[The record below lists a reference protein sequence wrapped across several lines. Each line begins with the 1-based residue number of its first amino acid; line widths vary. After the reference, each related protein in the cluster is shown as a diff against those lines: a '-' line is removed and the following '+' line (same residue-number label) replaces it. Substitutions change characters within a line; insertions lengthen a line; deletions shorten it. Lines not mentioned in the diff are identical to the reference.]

1 MIKSMKNAKTLLI
14 AIGLMLVSS
23 LYNNTNAQVFK
34 GEAFAGASLA
44 QVDGDE
50 CYGYKRFNG
59 QLGAGVL
66 LSLTDQDW
74 LDVGLEIVYNPKGAL
89 RSDTLVGN
97 SGHFAGTYSLK
108 LNYVEIP
115 VMLYLTDK
123 HKYTVG
129 LGLSYGRLVGLSE
142 KINDVATD
150 IRVGDGY
157 LRWKDGYTGSD
168 DIDLSKIR
176 TLDDLSTSGLY
187 DDTQLPPTLLV
198 QNSNTFSKHDFSICA
213 DFRIRIWEGL
223 HAQLRYQYS
232 LRPIRIRLFEE
243 YNPTLDYKVRQQYN
257 NQIALRLT
265 YIFGEDRAL
274 INREIQKEEKKN
286 RF

>member
-1 MIKSMKNAKTLLI
+1 MKNAKTLLI
-14 AIGLMLVSS
+14 VIGLMLVSS
-23 LYNNTNAQVFK
+23 LYNNANAQVFK
-34 GEAFAGASLA
+34 GEAFAGASLS

-74 LDVGLEIVYNPKGAL
+74 LDIALEIIYNPKGAL

-97 SGHFAGTYSLK
+97 SGHFAGTYNLK
-108 LNYVEIP
+108 LNYVELP

-123 HKYTVG
+123 HRYTVG
-129 LGLSYGRLVGLSE
+129 LGVAYGRLVGVSE
-142 KINDVATD
+142 KINGMSTD
-150 IRVGDGY
+150 IHAGNGY
-157 LRWKDGYTGSD
+157 LRWKEGYEGSA
-168 DIDLSKIR
+168 DIDLSDIR

-187 DDTQLPPTLLV
+187 DDTQLPPTIRV
-198 QNSNTFSKHDFSICA
+198 QNSDTYSKHDVSICA
-213 DFRIRIWEGL
+213 DFRIRLWEGL

-232 LRPIRIRLFEE
+232 LRPIRVRLFEE
-243 YNPTLDYKVRQQYN
+243 YDPQLDYKVRQQYN
-257 NQIALRLT
+257 NQISLRLT
-265 YIFGEDRAL
+265 YIFGEDL
-274 INREIQKEEKKN
+274 SKLNREIQKEEKKS